1 MCWKAQPIVNRD
13 LVVLCN
19 VVWSNCPA
27 NTAFSGVIQQT
38 YNLFDKPMITCWSDR
53 NFEIRKI
60 SGFPA
65 SPVVSFHKSSKT
77 LKSYRVLG
85 GCHIQELHVGYT
97 GITKSGKYQAF
108 QPVLLFHKSS
118 KTLKSHGGLGSY
130 HIRKLHVGHTGI
142 TKSGKYQAY
151 QPVLSFH
158 ESSKTIK

>member
-1 MCWKAQPIVNRD
+1 MWWKAQPIVNRV

-27 NTAFSGVIQQT
+27 NTAFSGGIQQT

-65 SPVVSFHKSSKT
+65 SPVVSFHKSSKP

-85 GCHIQELHVGYT
+85 GCHIQELHIDYT

-118 KTLKSHGGLGSY
+118 KTLKSRKVSGGC
-130 HIRKLHVGHTGI
+130 HIRELHVGYTGI
-142 TKSGKYQAY
+142 TKSETYQAY
-151 QPVLSFH
+151 QPVLRFISPP
-158 ESSKTIK
+158 KP